1 MSQRSL
7 DWLRQLKKDPPSDDL
22 DYADLIRDA
31 VERDDWYSVYMW
43 SKSWV
48 SQGGATAP
56 DAWLG
61 YALSGLLHGQP
72 RTAVHSVDLGLRGWI
87 AEPADRAILYWARG
101 AIVEMKLADPKTA
114 QLDYQAAQAHAPE
127 WLAPIVSSALTSCTH
142 AAGSSRK
149 RKPAIG
155 PAPEYSG
162 AHEST
167 VEPRDGA
174 FTVGEKPQLM
184 ETFTALVQA

>member
-7 DWLRQLKKDPPSDDL
+7 DWLRKLKKSPPPDDL
-22 DYADLIRDA
+22 DYADLILNA
-31 VERDDWYSVYMW
+31 VERDDWYSAYMW

-61 YALSGLLHGQP
+61 YALSGLLRGEP
-72 RTAVHSVDLGLRGWI
+72 RTAVHSVDLGLRSWI
-87 AEPADRAILYWARG
+87 AEPMDRAILYWARG

-114 QLDYQAAQAHAPE
+114 LPDYRAAQAHAPE
-127 WLAPIVSSALTSCTH
+127 WLAPIVSIALKACTQ
-142 AAGSSRK
+142 AARSSRK
-149 RKPAIG
+149 RKPAVG

-162 AHEST
+162 ADEST
-167 VEPRDGA
+167 VEPRDSA
-174 FTVGEKPQLM
+174 LTVGE
-184 ETFTALVQA
+184 

>member
-1 MSQRSL
+1 
-7 DWLRQLKKDPPSDDL
+7 
-22 DYADLIRDA
+22 
-31 VERDDWYSVYMW
+31 MW

-87 AEPADRAILYWARG
+87 SEPMDRAILYWARR
-101 AIVEMKLADPKTA
+101 AVVEMKLTDPKTA
-114 QLDYQAAQAHAPE
+114 LLDYQAAEAHAPE
-127 WLAPIVSSALTSCTH
+127 WLAPIVSSALTSCTQ
-142 AAGSSRK
+142 AVGSSLK
-149 RKPAIG
+149 RKPAVG
-155 PAPEYSG
+155 AAPEYSG
-162 AHEST
+162 AGEFT
-167 VEPRDGA
+167 VEPPDGA

-184 ETFTALVQA
+184 EAFTALVQA